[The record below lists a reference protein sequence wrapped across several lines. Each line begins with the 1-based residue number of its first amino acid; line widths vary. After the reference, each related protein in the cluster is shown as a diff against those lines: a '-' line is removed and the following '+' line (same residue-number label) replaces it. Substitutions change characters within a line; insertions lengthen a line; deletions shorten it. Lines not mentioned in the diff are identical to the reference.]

1 MARGLNKGVP
11 YYQDA
16 SMVQTSINAGLNPAT
31 GQPLRGPNLPACQ
44 TPEDFR
50 IALRI
55 YDQIQACNRYVWT
68 GLPSGLTGQLIERI
82 LYYRTKG
89 CFFHLNNNDNGG
101 TFYFL
106 PFNGVGGIDVYGEYY
121 KATPLPFNG
130 SSEDKKDK
138 DKPVWIPGLELNIIK
153 DLHEPTLD
161 DFESGC
167 VVLYDYT
174 RQLSQNPKPRR
185 ELQDPLI
192 TQMSE
197 MFPLLRTNMLAN
209 CGVKA
214 MRVSNEDDQ
223 ANVQAVNES
232 IPRAAMTGKFI
243 TPMVGSLE
251 FQDLTSN
258 GKSNAQD
265 YLMTMQAYDNFRQ
278 QMYGLRNGG
287 LFDKS
292 SYVNDRQ
299 AAAGEQ
305 NVSLQYQDG
314 LNLRQE
320 FCTMI
325 NNYFGL
331 LVWCDSSE
339 VVQGSDMNGDGQLT
353 DNGPVCAQSEGETQE
368 GGSDNE

>member
-1 MARGLNKGVP
+1 
-11 YYQDA
+11 
-16 SMVQTSINAGLNPAT
+16 
-31 GQPLRGPNLPACQ
+31 
-44 TPEDFR
+44 
-50 IALRI
+50 
-55 YDQIQACNRYVWT
+55 
-68 GLPSGLTGQLIERI
+68 
-82 LYYRTKG
+82 
-89 CFFHLNNNDNGG
+89 
-101 TFYFL
+101 
-106 PFNGVGGIDVYGEYY
+106 
-121 KATPLPFNG
+121 
-130 SSEDKKDK
+130 
-138 DKPVWIPGLELNIIK
+138 
-153 DLHEPTLD
+153 
-161 DFESGC
+161 
-167 VVLYDYT
+167 
-174 RQLSQNPKPRR
+174 
-185 ELQDPLI
+185 
-192 TQMSE
+192 
-197 MFPLLRTNMLAN
+197 MLAN

-232 IPRAAMTGKFI
+232 IPKAAMTGKFI
-243 TPMVGSLE
+243 TPMVGSLD

-314 LNLRQE
+314 LTLRQE

-339 VVQGSDMNGDGQLT
+339 IVQSSDMNGDGQLT
-353 DNGPVCAQSEGETQE
+353 DEGASAQQQMPNSEGGEN
-368 GGSDNE
+368 NE